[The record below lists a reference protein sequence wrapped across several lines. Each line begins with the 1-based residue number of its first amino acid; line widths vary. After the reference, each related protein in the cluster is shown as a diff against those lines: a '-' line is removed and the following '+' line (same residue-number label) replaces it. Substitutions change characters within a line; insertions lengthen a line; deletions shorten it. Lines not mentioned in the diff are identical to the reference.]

1 MKTRTLLL
9 AATLLAASTCAHA
22 GQVWCV
28 AKTTANILDAPSPI
42 ATVVRTITKRDGYV
56 MLPDPETDLALKG
69 WHAVSTYTRPGPT
82 KQPGLMVGDTVGG
95 YVKADAV
102 HCQLGGG

>member
-1 MKTRTLLL
+1 
-9 AATLLAASTCAHA
+9 
-22 GQVWCV
+22 
-28 AKTTANILDAPSPI
+28 
-42 ATVVRTITKRDGYV
+42 